1 MTKNVK
7 RGVVDRYLNKHPNA
21 TAKTISE
28 ATGCHVATV
37 YSARKRLGIPK
48 YFRNRMTPK
57 SLPANPPLA
66 EFKQVPLQEV
76 DAVMLR
82 HQREI
87 TRLRG
92 NYAIAK
98 AAIFGLSAIV
108 VACLGVLVFNS

>member
-1 MTKNVK
+1 MRTNVK
-7 RGVVDRYLNKHPNA
+7 RGVVDRYLKQHPKA
-21 TAKTISE
+21 TARTVSE
-28 ATGCHVATV
+28 ATGCHVGTV
-37 YSARKRLGIPK
+37 YIARTRLGIPK
-48 YFRNRMTPK
+48 PKEVFTPP
-57 SLPANPPLA
+57 SPGITFA
-66 EFKQVPLQEV
+66 EFKQVQAQEV

-92 NYAIAK
+92 NYAIAR

>member
-1 MTKNVK
+1 
-7 RGVVDRYLNKHPNA
+7 
-21 TAKTISE
+21 
-28 ATGCHVATV
+28 
-37 YSARKRLGIPK
+37 
-48 YFRNRMTPK
+48 MTPK
-57 SLPANPPLA
+57 SLPANPPLV
-66 EFKQVPLQEV
+66 EFKQVQAQEV